1 MHGFIYSWVK
11 FTSLNKITKKTHIY
25 DRRASELKKIKSN
38 SMYFNTLKF
47 ILCYSKFDLLC
58 AINIKQQEYYIHT
71 FTHLAISV
79 FLVPIPLNSLSEK

>member
-1 MHGFIYSWVK
+1 MIEELVNWRKLSQTVC
-11 FTSLNKITKKTHIY
+11 TS
-25 DRRASELKKIKSN
+25 
-38 SMYFNTLKF
+38 FNTLKF
-47 ILCYSKFDLLC
+47 ILCYSKFDLLY